1 MALIKTSIA
10 SVSPLSLLV
19 NNNWGPKA
27 YHKYQ
32 RHIQDFRVTQEEAKT
47 KQG

>member
-1 MALIKTSIA
+1 MALNQHSKRFTF
-10 SVSPLSLLV
+10 SLLV

-32 RHIQDFRVTQEEAKT
+32 GHFQEF
-47 KQG
+47 